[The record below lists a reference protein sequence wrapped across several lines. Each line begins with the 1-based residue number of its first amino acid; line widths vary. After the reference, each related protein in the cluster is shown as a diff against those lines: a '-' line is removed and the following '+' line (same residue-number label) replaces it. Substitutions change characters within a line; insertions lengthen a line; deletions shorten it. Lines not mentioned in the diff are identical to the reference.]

1 MESGGRTPACF
12 VLVPGFWLGGWAWEA
27 VESAL
32 RDAGHG
38 VEALTL
44 PGLEAADAP
53 RRGIRLADHVAAVAG
68 AVADRLPEGLRRIVY
83 VDSGPLADGMAINPD
98 LDPDLDEI
106 PLPSWTDLEA
116 EGSSL
121 EGLDEALLAEFRRR
135 RIPHPA
141 GPARDRIRLTN
152 TERRRVPVTMITTSD
167 RAADVARMA
176 EEGHPFFAE
185 LTHLQVDYVDLPTG
199 HWPMWSRP
207 VDLAA
212 ALAGQV

>member
-53 RRGIRLADHVAAVAG
+53 HRGTRLAAPL
-68 AVADRLPEGLRRIVY
+68 ADRLPEGLRRIVY

-141 GPARDRIRLTN
+141 G
-152 TERRRVPVTMITTSD
+152 
-167 RAADVARMA
+167 
-176 EEGHPFFAE
+176 
-185 LTHLQVDYVDLPTG
+185 
-199 HWPMWSRP
+199 
-207 VDLAA
+207 
-212 ALAGQV
+212 